1 VCDGESQERSFHVAS
16 DARTIRSEI
25 WDRSEGYYAV
35 LLCAAMG
42 VRWRSEGVLLHRAM
56 ASHEHLLVLRHKLS
70 DSAL

>member
-1 VCDGESQERSFHVAS
+1 MCDTLGAALSRRGCDGDGVSLVRERE
-16 DARTIRSEI
+16 RTRSI

-56 ASHEHLLVLRHKLS
+56 ASHKE
-70 DSAL
+70 